1 MKDEGTASWY
11 LGVADGCPGGWR
23 ITDVT
28 CLHFFL
34 GALFPQGVLIARFSV
49 CGCSHSFIF
58 TEKCA
63 RSVPFLS
70 FFLQQFW
77 QQGQVRAGDERLRA
91 KASGEVAGLESL
103 RFGGLFFVTEVQ
115 TRATE

>member
-1 MKDEGTASWY
+1 MPEFFSRSA
-11 LGVADGCPGGWR
+11 VPPGSLNSEFF
-23 ITDVT
+23 
-28 CLHFFL
+28 CLQMFS
-34 GALFPQGVLIARFSV
+34 LFYFYREMREIR
-49 CGCSHSFIF
+49 SFP
-58 TEKCA
+58 
-63 RSVPFLS
+63 V